1 LVPHFT
7 DSGFD
12 VRFDVRFDGG
22 IVSSDGGLVLFREL
36 EDRLCLADR
45 LASCLTEPRNPAQ
58 IAHRLAAILGFR
70 MLAIVA
76 GDEDGNDCNTLRHD
90 PSFKMALGRRPE
102 DGPALCSQATIS
114 RLENLPS
121 RTALSRMAQALVDPY
136 CASFPRVPD
145 RIVLDLDDSFDA
157 THGRQPLQRFNADD
171 DEPGFQ
177 PLVIFDGS
185 GRLVT
190 TVLRPAKRPS
200 GREILTLLKRL
211 VGRLRTTWPK
221 VPVTRPVRRSGTIAR
236 LKVTATS
243 SAWPAPSLCTGTPR
257 PWRRPPRTG
266 MPRLRPPIPRCPPTP
281 KSAA

>member
-1 LVPHFT
+1 MIDPMPGLSPVCTQPL
-7 DSGFD
+7 
-12 VRFDVRFDGG
+12 DVRFDGG

-58 IAHRLAAILGFR
+58 IAHPLAAIIRFR

-90 PSFKMALGRRPE
+90 PSFKMALGRLPE

-136 CASFPRVPD
+136 CASFPRV
-145 RIVLDLDDSFDA
+145 
-157 THGRQPLQRFNADD
+157 
-171 DEPGFQ
+171 
-177 PLVIFDGS
+177 
-185 GRLVT
+185 
-190 TVLRPAKRPS
+190 
-200 GREILTLLKRL
+200 
-211 VGRLRTTWPK
+211 
-221 VPVTRPVRRSGTIAR
+221 
-236 LKVTATS
+236 
-243 SAWPAPSLCTGTPR
+243 
-257 PWRRPPRTG
+257 
-266 MPRLRPPIPRCPPTP
+266 RLRPPIPRCPPTP